1 MIRLSKKEKALMDML
16 RNFEIDLNYVAYVFT
31 ITGGGWGSYH
41 ELYIIT
47 NDRKVLYSDM
57 QSKPVFLFD
66 LEEELDFEDHGNTVG
81 FDAPDCSMF
90 KVQDNKQLREL
101 YCVGMYD
108 NTPAVDRIEHLHR
121 CKSKEIKLSIRR
133 NKHYQ

>member
-47 NDRKVLYSDM
+47 NDRKVLYLI
-57 QSKPVFLFD
+57 LFVLKCVD
-66 LEEELDFEDHGNTVG
+66 NGG
-81 FDAPDCSMF
+81 FC
-90 KVQDNKQLREL
+90 R
-101 YCVGMYD
+101 
-108 NTPAVDRIEHLHR
+108 
-121 CKSKEIKLSIRR
+121 
-133 NKHYQ
+133 